1 MIRLEHICK
10 SYDGGK
16 SFAVN
21 DVSLEVAPGSL
32 LAMLGQSGS
41 GKTTTLKMINR
52 LIELGSGRILIDGND
67 ISTINPVE
75 LRRKT
80 GYVFQG
86 IGLFPHRTVSEN
98 IATVPGLLGWEKANI
113 TARVVELLEL
123 VGLDPEKYAARYPHE
138 LSGGQQQRVG
148 VARAL
153 IARPGV
159 LLMDEPFGALDP
171 LTRAEMQE
179 QFNIL
184 RRSLK
189 LTAVMV
195 THDMMEALLLADYIA
210 VMKEG
215 RVVGYGTPSELL
227 NNPPHAYVRALLNMP
242 KRQAEQVERIASSD
256 S

>member
-1 MIRLEHICK
+1 MIRLEHIRK

-16 SFAVN
+16 SYAVN
-21 DVSLEVAPGSL
+21 DLSLEVAPGSL

-52 LIELGSGRILIDGND
+52 LIELGSGKILIDGNN
-67 ISTINPVE
+67 ISDMNPVD

-98 IATVPGLLGWEKANI
+98 IATVPGLLGWSKTEI
-113 TARVVELLEL
+113 TGRVHEVLEL
-123 VGLDPEKYAARYPHE
+123 VGLDPKEYAARYPHE

-153 IARPGV
+153 IARPGL

-189 LTAVMV
+189 LTTVMV
-195 THDMMEALLLADYIA
+195 THDMLEALLLADYIA

-215 RVVGYGTPSELL
+215 RVVGYGTPAELL
-227 NNPPHAYVRALLNMP
+227 NNPPHAYVRALLTMP
-242 KRQAEQVERIASSD
+242 KRQAEQVERIASAD

>member
-1 MIRLEHICK
+1 MIRLDQVCK
-10 SYDGGK
+10 SYDSGR
-16 SFAVN
+16 SYAVN
-21 DVSLEVAPGSL
+21 EVSLEVAPGSL
-32 LAMLGQSGS
+32 LALLGESGS

-52 LIELGSGRILIDGND
+52 LIELGSGRILIDGED
-67 ISTINPVE
+67 ISVISPVE
-75 LRRKT
+75 LRRKI

-86 IGLFPHRTVSEN
+86 IGLFPHRTVREN
-98 IATVPGLLGWEKANI
+98 IATVPRLLGWSATD
-113 TARVVELLEL
+113 TAERVDELLDL
-123 VGLDPEKYAARYPHE
+123 VGLDIEEYAVRYPHE

-153 IARPGV
+153 AARPCV

-171 LTRAEMQE
+171 VTRAEMQE
-179 QFNIL
+179 QFSIL

-227 NNPPHAYVRALLNMP
+227 NNPPHAYVRALLNTP
-242 KRQAEQVERIASSD
+242 KRQADQVERIAGAGS
-256 S
+256 